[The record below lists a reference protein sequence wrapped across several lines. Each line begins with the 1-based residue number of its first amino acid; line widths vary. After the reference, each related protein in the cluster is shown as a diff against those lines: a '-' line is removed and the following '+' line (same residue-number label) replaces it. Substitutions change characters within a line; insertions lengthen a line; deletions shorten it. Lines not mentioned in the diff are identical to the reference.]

1 MESKIK
7 EARKAASLTQEE
19 MSKLFGIP
27 KRTIESWEM
36 GERKPAKYVEALLV
50 EKLESV
56 KNKRR
61 LVDAEKLIKE
71 VKAWRI
77 SFTGDLTQAEI
88 IKECKEAFLNMI
100 DEQPTIE

>member
-1 MESKIK
+1 MESKMK
-7 EARKAASLTQEE
+7 EARKAAGLTQEE

-36 GERKPAKYVEALLV
+36 GERKPAKYLEMLII
-50 EKLESV
+50 EKLGGMR
-56 KNKRR
+56 NKGR
-61 LVDAEKLIKE
+61 LIDADDLIDE

-77 SFTGDLTQAEI
+77 SFTGELTQMEI

-100 DEQPTIE
+100 EEQPTIE